1 MNKKV
6 GVFLSRMQPLHIG
19 HLGIIKKALEEN
31 DKVIVIIG
39 SKNKKGTIRNPLDV
53 TLRRKILEDALEEEF
68 GENYKDRIIIKELP
82 DWSMET
88 DIDSNLEWGRYLYYN
103 VVSVSEQKKFSM
115 YFSDDRSIIENWFD
129 EELKKRINLRL
140 FERQAMFQAVSSTKI
155 RNAFLNNDKKY
166 ISASCPSSVLKRYEE
181 IKKIIEEVY
190 TNPMDD
196 FKMEE

>member
-1 MNKKV
+1 MNEKV

-19 HLGIIKKALEEN
+19 HLGIIEKALEEN

-53 TLRRKILEDALEEEF
+53 TLRREILEEALEDKF
-68 GENYKDRIIIKELP
+68 GINYKDRIIVKELP

-88 DIDSNLEWGRYLYYN
+88 DIASNIEWGRYLYYN
-103 VVSVSEQKKFSM
+103 IVSVSEQKKFSI

-129 EELKKRINLRL
+129 EELRNRINLRL

-155 RNAFLNNDKKY
+155 RNAFLNNDKEY
-166 ISASCPSSVLKRYEE
+166 INLSCPNAVLKRYEK
-181 IKKIIEEVY
+181 IKGIIEEVY
-190 TNPMDD
+190 SNPVDD